1 MVLGPKWAEAAPI
14 VHWLA
19 LAMPMMTLQTLYSPA
34 SDAVGRPGI
43 GAQNGATGALLLPAA
58 FLIGVHWGLM
68 GLVAAWFLAYPFY
81 LAISTWR
88 TLPVIG
94 VRLRDLVD
102 GLTPAIF
109 AATAMALVVSL
120 LARILPPMPSLAQLV
135 LLGCTGALVY
145 GGWLA
150 LFARDTLVEVVALVR
165 NRRG

>member
-1 MVLGPKWAEAAPI
+1 
-14 VHWLA
+14 
-19 LAMPMMTLQTLYSPA
+19 
-34 SDAVGRPGI
+34 
-43 GAQNGATGALLLPAA
+43 LPAA
-58 FLIGVHWGLM
+58 VLIGVHWGLM
-68 GLVAAWFLAYPFY
+68 GLVAAWFVAYPVY

-102 GLTPAIF
+102 GLVPPVF
-109 AATAMALVVSL
+109 AATAMALIVSL
-120 LARILPPMPSLAQLV
+120 LARVLPPMPSLAQLV

-150 LFARDTLVEVVALVR
+150 LFARDTLVEVIALIR